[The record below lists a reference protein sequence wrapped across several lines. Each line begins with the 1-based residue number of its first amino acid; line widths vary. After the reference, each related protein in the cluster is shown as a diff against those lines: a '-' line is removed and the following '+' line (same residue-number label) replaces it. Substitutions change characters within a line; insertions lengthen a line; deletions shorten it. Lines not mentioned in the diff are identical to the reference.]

1 MKRIKLKHKL
11 TSSVFLLIIGFVF
24 VSNFVASASDTTQ
37 EFTVNNET
45 KILLDITEDV
55 YYNGS
60 ISITVTT
67 GDPVNAT
74 VNGVTKEISVSE
86 TEVLYILNTTSIFF
100 SLSSDGLSEGYF
112 EMELNYDPTAN
123 DNNNVR
129 RLIGVAAAFI
139 LVISVITY
147 YIRAKKLERK
157 PDEEDEEL
165 LDPETI
171 RKRREAAGAEKKF
184 WGLDDIDQKKE

>member
-11 TSSVFLLIIGFVF
+11 TSSVFLIIIGFVF
-24 VSNFVASASDTTQ
+24 VSNFVASTSDTTQ

-100 SLSSDGLSEGYF
+100 SLSSDGLSVGYF

-129 RLIGVAAAFI
+129 RIIGVAAAFI

>member
-1 MKRIKLKHKL
+1 MKRTKLSFKL
-11 TSSVFLLIIGFVF
+11 ASSVFLIIIGFVF

-37 EFTVNNET
+37 DFTVNNET

-60 ISITVTT
+60 ISISVTS

-74 VNGVTKEISVSE
+74 VNGVTKEISLGE
-86 TEVLYILNTTSIFF
+86 TEVLYILNTTSIYF

-112 EMELNYDPTAN
+112 VMELNYDPLA
-123 DNNNVR
+123 NNNNPIR
-129 RLIGVAAAFI
+129 RTIGIAAAFI

-147 YIRAKKLERK
+147 YIRSKRLETK

-184 WGLDDIDQKKE
+184 WGLDEKE